1 MPVRV
6 RYAPSPTGD
15 PHVGNIRTAIFNW
28 LLVQRERQ
36 QGNEASFIVR
46 IEDTDQSRLVE
57 GALNGIL
64 EALRWLGLDW
74 DEGPEVEGPHAPY
87 FQSQRLGL
95 YRQAADALLA
105 SGRAYRCYCSPQR
118 LDEMRR
124 GQMERKES
132 PGYDRRCRELDE
144 PALEAWRSE
153 QGQDV
158 PVIRFRAPRQGTTAC
173 NDIIRGEV
181 AFENQLLDDFVL
193 LKSDG
198 FPTYHLANVV
208 DDHAMQTS
216 HVLRAEEWLSSLPRH
231 KLLYDALGYAP
242 PLFAHLPMILGPD
255 RAKLSKRHGAASAL
269 EYKRLGYL
277 PEAMLNFLALLGWS
291 LDSHTEVMDREQLV
305 THFGLDRVS
314 KAGAIFNQEKLDWLN
329 GVYIRGLSCE
339 ELARRMLPFLDEGLP
354 AGIPRPLDEAYLQ
367 EHRPAGAGTAQDPG
381 RRAGDDRLLLPG
393 CPLLRPCPAGGQADD
408 AGVHPTRAGRSRR
421 EARERRRLECRGP
434 RRRPAP
440 PGRCVGTQDP
450 PPLRGHPGCRHRPR
464 SGASPLRDDGGPGQ
478 GAVSF
483 QACSSPG
490 GAAQRPHGLAA
501 DIDPAY
507 PSRHNRLGCRTSRRD
522 GVA

>member
-28 LLVQRERQ
+28 LLVQRERER
-36 QGNEASFIVR
+36 GNEASFIVR

-57 GALNGIL
+57 GALNSIL

-74 DEGPEVEGPHAPY
+74 DEGPDVGGPHAPY

-105 SGRAYRCYCSPQR
+105 SRSAYRCYCSSQR
-118 LDEMRR
+118 LEEMRR

-132 PGYDRRCRELDE
+132 PGYDRRCRELDG
-144 PALEAWRSE
+144 PALEAWRRE

-158 PVIRFRAPRQGTTAC
+158 PVIRFKTPLGGTTAC

-198 FPTYHLANVV
+198 FPTYHLANVL
-208 DDHAMQTS
+208 DDHAMRIS

-269 EYKRLGYL
+269 EYKRQGYL
-277 PEAMLNFLALLGWS
+277 PEAVLNFLALLGWS
-291 LDSHTEVMDREQLV
+291 LDGSTEVMDRAQLV

-314 KAGAIFNQEKLDWLN
+314 KASAIFNQEKLDWLN
-329 GVYIRGLSCE
+329 GVYVRGLSPE
-339 ELARRMLPFLDEGLP
+339 ELAREMLPFLNEGLP
-354 AGIPRPLDEAYLQ
+354 AGVPRPLDEAYLQ
-367 EHRPAGAGTAQDPG
+367 DIAPLVQERLRVLAEAPEMIDYFFLDALSYDPALLVDKQMTPESALSALDAAAESLANVGAWDAE
-381 RRAGDDRLLLPG
+381 ALESV
-393 CPLLRPCPAGGQADD
+393 LRPLADALGLKTRHLFGG
-408 AGVHPTRAGRSRR
+408 R
-421 EARERRRLECRGP
+421 
-434 RRRPAP
+434 
-440 PGRCVGTQDP
+440 
-450 PPLRGHPGCRHRPR
+450 PGCRHRPR
-464 SGASPLRDDGGPGQ
+464 RGASPLPDHGGPGR
-478 GAVSF
+478 GAVPF
-483 QACSSPG
+483 QA
-490 GAAQRPHGLAA
+490 
-501 DIDPAY
+501 
-507 PSRHNRLGCRTSRRD
+507 
-522 GVA
+522 

>member
-57 GALNGIL
+57 GALNSIL

-105 SGRAYRCYCSPQR
+105 SGRAYRCYCSPER

-144 PALEAWRSE
+144 TALEAWRSE
-153 QGQDV
+153 QGQDA

-173 NDIIRGEV
+173 SDIIRGEV

-208 DDHAMQTS
+208 DDHAMQIS

-291 LDSHTEVMDREQLV
+291 LDSHTEVMDREQLL
-305 THFGLDRVS
+305 THFGLDRAS

-339 ELARRMLPFLDEGLP
+339 ELARRMLPFLNEGLP

-367 EHRPAGAGTAQDPG
+367 DIVPLVQERLKTLADAPEMIDFFFLDALSYDPALLVGKQMTPESTLPALDAAAERLANAGAWNAEALEGV
-381 RRAGDDRLLLPG
+381 
-393 CPLLRPCPAGGQADD
+393 LRPLAD
-408 AGVHPTRAGRSRR
+408 ALGLKTRHLFGAIRVAVTGRSAAPPLF
-421 EARERRRLECRGP
+421 ETMEVLGRERCLSR
-434 RRRPAP
+434 
-440 PGRCVGTQDP
+440 
-450 PPLRGHPGCRHRPR
+450 
-464 SGASPLRDDGGPGQ
+464 
-478 GAVSF
+478 
-483 QACSSPG
+483 
-490 GAAQRPHGLAA
+490 LAA
-501 DIDPAY
+501 ARGALHSVP
-507 PSRHNRLGCRTSRRD
+507 T
-522 GVA
+522 V

>member
-57 GALNGIL
+57 GALNNIL

-74 DEGPEVEGPHAPY
+74 DEGPDVGGPHAPY

-105 SGRAYRCYCSPQR
+105 SGSAYRCYCSPER

-144 PALEAWRSE
+144 PALETWRSE

-181 AFENQLLDDFVL
+181 ASENQLLDDFVL
-193 LKSDG
+193 MKSDG

-208 DDHAMQTS
+208 DDHAMQIS

-329 GVYIRGLSCE
+329 GVYIRGLSRE

-367 EHRPAGAGTAQDPG
+367 DIVPLVQERLKTLADAPEMIDYFFLDALSYDPALLVGKQMTPESTLPALDAAAESLANAGAWNAEALEGV
-381 RRAGDDRLLLPG
+381 
-393 CPLLRPCPAGGQADD
+393 LRPLAD
-408 AGVHPTRAGRSRR
+408 ALELKTRHLFGAVRVAVTGRAAAPPLF
-421 EARERRRLECRGP
+421 ETMEVLGRERCLSR
-434 RRRPAP
+434 
-440 PGRCVGTQDP
+440 
-450 PPLRGHPGCRHRPR
+450 
-464 SGASPLRDDGGPGQ
+464 
-478 GAVSF
+478 
-483 QACSSPG
+483 
-490 GAAQRPHGLAA
+490 LAA
-501 DIDPAY
+501 A
-507 PSRHNRLGCRTSRRD
+507 RR
-522 GVA
+522 VLQSVPTV